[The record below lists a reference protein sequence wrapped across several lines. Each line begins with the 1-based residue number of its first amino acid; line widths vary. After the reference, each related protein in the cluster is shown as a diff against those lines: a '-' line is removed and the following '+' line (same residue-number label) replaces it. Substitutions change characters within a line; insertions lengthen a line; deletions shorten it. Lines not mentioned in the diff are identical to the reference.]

1 MERTIMEKDVYEK
14 LRELLD
20 LHPFGCPPAPE
31 IIEILKIL
39 FTENEAKVALGLAF
53 RPFLVEEIA
62 ARAGVDPQAT
72 KERLESLA
80 DKGLVFA
87 RQKEGVWGYALFDIL
102 RIFENPLRKGSPD
115 ETTRKPMP
123 FWKDYWPKYTKK
135 FQTPTAIGR
144 VIPIQE
150 RIETNPGVLV
160 HDRLYELID
169 RAKVV
174 GIAHCACRQLIQK
187 CDAPR
192 EACMVFDETCT
203 FLVDRGFAKYLS
215 KEALKQKAREFNE
228 AGLVLQINN
237 TRKRLD
243 YICNC
248 CPCCCGFLMTLRD
261 VSQPRIITR
270 SAFIPVW
277 EMTNCQGCGRCA
289 EERCPM
295 KAIMMGEGKPIFQ
308 IERCIGCGLCVSG
321 CPNNA
326 IYLEKDATVADP
338 PADILEM
345 GMQMLQARGKFE
357 DFIKVMTPTT
367 SP

>member
-1 MERTIMEKDVYEK
+1 MMTDVYES
-14 LRELLD
+14 LRSLLD
-20 LHPFGCPPAPE
+20 IHPFGCPPAPE
-31 IIEILKIL
+31 IIEIFKIL
-39 FTENEAKVALGLAF
+39 FTEDEARVALGLAF
-53 RPFLVEEIA
+53 RPFSVEEIA
-62 ARAGVDPQAT
+62 VRAGVDPQAT
-72 KERLESLA
+72 RERLESLA

-102 RIFENPLRKGSPD
+102 RIFENPLRKESPD
-115 ETTRKPMP
+115 ETSQESYAFIGKTI
-123 FWKDYWPKYTKK
+123 WPKYKQQ
-135 FQTPTAIGR
+135 FRTPTAIGR

-150 RIETNPGVLV
+150 RIETTPGVLV
-160 HDRLYELID
+160 HDKLYELID

-174 GIAHCACRQLIQK
+174 GIAHCACRELEQK
-187 CDAPR
+187 CDGPR

-203 FLVDRGFAKYLS
+203 FLVDRGFARYLS
-215 KEALKQKAREFNE
+215 KEELKQKAREFNE
-228 AGLVLQINN
+228 AGLVLQVNN

-248 CPCCCGFLMTLRD
+248 CPCCCNFLMTLRD
-261 VSQPRIITR
+261 VNQPRMITR

-295 KAIMMGEGKPIFQ
+295 KAIMMVEGKPIFQ
-308 IERCIGCGLCVSG
+308 IERCIGCGLCATG
-321 CPNNA
+321 CPNKA
-326 IYLEKDATVADP
+326 IHLERDATVPDP

-357 DFIKVMTPTT
+357 AFLEVMTPKTT
-367 SP
+367 P